1 MRGRRADINTDAGE
15 MRVWTDE
22 DFVVVAVMWMAMHKK
37 DCFNGVMEYWS
48 VAIGKNASLHDSSF
62 LSSFRSSL
70 LETS

>member
-1 MRGRRADINTDAGE
+1 
-15 MRVWTDE
+15 MRVWTDQA
-22 DFVVVAVMWMAMHKK
+22 FVVVTVIAVAVMLMAKHKK

-48 VAIGKNASLHDSSF
+48 VAIGKNASLHDSIF